1 MKASQATRAAEL
13 IALHKAISELWAV
26 CQPGQFYSGFL
37 GGGTPSAIEPMVLG
51 LIKTDLKDVG
61 KTLISARW
69 PLMIEWEVARP
80 MLRCALDT
88 IAAEQNYREA
98 LIRLGVEL

>member
-26 CQPGQFYSGFL
+26 CQPGQFIPGFWSK
-37 GGGTPSAIEPMVLG
+37 GGTPSAIEPMVLG

-88 IAAEQNYREA
+88 IAAE
-98 LIRLGVEL
+98 LIKLGVEL